1 VFKCSGRLML
11 WLSSLCCSST
21 TAAAGRL
28 NQERLFIERRM
39 FVRIRITLLSILF
52 LLPTSSTLAIELPPA
67 RCNES
72 VFKPCICAKAVPSE
86 VKYRPRLAECGGKAA
101 VILEGEWANAFS
113 VVFRD
118 RQNRDR
124 YPSVGYNGCTA
135 AEAGGVAPPNRCSA
149 FKVQKKIRQEGR
161 VIHCFGNKGT
171 DKILA
176 KASRLTV
183 KLQDV
188 PMSSTDPL
196 ARICLNGF
204 SARRPLN

>member
-1 VFKCSGRLML
+1 
-11 WLSSLCCSST
+11 
-21 TAAAGRL
+21 
-28 NQERLFIERRM
+28 M
-39 FVRIRITLLSILF
+39 FQKIGILF
-52 LLPTSSTLAIELPPA
+52 LIALAPFINAESIELPPA

-101 VILEGEWANAFS
+101 VILEGEWASAFS

-124 YPSVGYNGCTA
+124 YPSVGYNGCTT

-149 FKVQKKIRQEGR
+149 FKVQKRIRQEGR
-161 VIHCFGNKGT
+161 VIHCFGNKGS

-183 KLQDV
+183 KLKDV

>member
-1 VFKCSGRLML
+1 MRANTF
-11 WLSSLCCSST
+11 
-21 TAAAGRL
+21 A
-28 NQERLFIERRM
+28 
-39 FVRIRITLLSILF
+39 FVLLILGLVPF
-52 LLPTSSTLAIELPPA
+52 SNIQAIELPPA

-72 VFKPCICAKAVPSE
+72 VFKPCICAKSVPAE

-101 VILEGEWANAFS
+101 VILEGEWADAFS

-124 YPSVGYNGCTA
+124 YPSFGYNGCTA

-149 FKVQKKIRQEGR
+149 FKVQKKIREDGR
-161 VIHCFGNKGT
+161 VIHCFGNKGS

-183 KLQDV
+183 KLKDV
-188 PMSSTDPL
+188 PTSSTDPL

-204 SARRPLN
+204 SAKKLLN

>member
-1 VFKCSGRLML
+1 MRANLIVAF
-11 WLSSLCCSST
+11 
-21 TAAAGRL
+21 
-28 NQERLFIERRM
+28 
-39 FVRIRITLLSILF
+39 LLSLGIVPF
-52 LLPTSSTLAIELPPA
+52 SNVQAIELPPA

-72 VFKPCICAKAVPSE
+72 VFKPCICAKSVPTE

-101 VILEGEWANAFS
+101 VILEGEWAQAFS

-124 YPSVGYNGCTA
+124 YPSFGYNGCTA

-149 FKVQKKIRQEGR
+149 FKVQKKIREEGR
-161 VIHCFGNKGT
+161 VIHCFGNKGS

-183 KLQDV
+183 KLKDV
-188 PMSSTDPL
+188 PTSSTDPL

-204 SARRPLN
+204 SAKRPLN

>member
-1 VFKCSGRLML
+1 MHKKIVFLIVSVA
-11 WLSSLCCSST
+11 T
-21 TAAAGRL
+21 
-28 NQERLFIERRM
+28 LFPALIA
-39 FVRIRITLLSILF
+39 T
-52 LLPTSSTLAIELPPA
+52 AIELPAA

-72 VFKPCICAKAVPSE
+72 VFKPCICAKSVPTE

-101 VILEGEWANAFS
+101 VILEGEWAGAFS

-124 YPSVGYNGCTA
+124 YPSSGYNGCTA

-149 FKVQKKIRQEGR
+149 FKVQRRIREAGR
-161 VIHCFGNKGT
+161 VIHCFGNKGS

-183 KLQDV
+183 KLKDV
-188 PMSSTDPL
+188 PTSSMDPL

-204 SARRPLN
+204 SARKPLN

>member
-1 VFKCSGRLML
+1 M
-11 WLSSLCCSST
+11 
-21 TAAAGRL
+21 
-28 NQERLFIERRM
+28 ERDMRVHLA
-39 FVRIRITLLSILF
+39 VVL
-52 LLPTSSTLAIELPPA
+52 LAILSVTSFSEAHAIEIPEA

-72 VFKPCICAKAVPSE
+72 VFKPCICAKSVPTE
-86 VKYRPRLAECGGKAA
+86 VKYRPRLPECGGKAA

-183 KLQDV
+183 KLKDV
-188 PMSSTDPL
+188 PTSSMDPL

-204 SARRPLN
+204 SARKPLN

>member
-1 VFKCSGRLML
+1 M
-11 WLSSLCCSST
+11 
-21 TAAAGRL
+21 RL
-28 NQERLFIERRM
+28 NPAVVLIA
-39 FVRIRITLLSILF
+39 ILSV
-52 LLPTSSTLAIELPPA
+52 TSCFRAHAIEIPEA

-72 VFKPCICAKAVPSE
+72 VFKPCICAKAVPTE

-124 YPSVGYNGCTA
+124 YLSVGYNGCTA

-183 KLQDV
+183 KLKDV
-188 PMSSTDPL
+188 PTSSMDPL

-204 SARRPLN
+204 SPRKPLN